1 MISVKK
7 FFMRLQPEN
16 IQQILKAQNFNSL
29 NELGKYT
36 NRFHSQIV
44 AQYFDQNRTTTSEF
58 KYLADKVDEL
68 STELCNV
75 KKQSQFQKPHNS
87 SYYDKCQSKANRTFF
102 TSDAQCIVS
111 MLLIL
116 HQNQTELF
124 RKTDFVSIT
133 LSLVIAPLNVK
144 VLAPFALLKITL

>member
-1 MISVKK
+1 MIKELVISVKK

-29 NELGKYT
+29 NELRKFT

-75 KKQSQFQKPHNS
+75 KEQSQFQKPHNS
-87 SYYDKCQSKANRTFF
+87 
-102 TSDAQCIVS
+102 
-111 MLLIL
+111 
-116 HQNQTELF
+116 
-124 RKTDFVSIT
+124 
-133 LSLVIAPLNVK
+133 LSR
-144 VLAPFALLKITL
+144 